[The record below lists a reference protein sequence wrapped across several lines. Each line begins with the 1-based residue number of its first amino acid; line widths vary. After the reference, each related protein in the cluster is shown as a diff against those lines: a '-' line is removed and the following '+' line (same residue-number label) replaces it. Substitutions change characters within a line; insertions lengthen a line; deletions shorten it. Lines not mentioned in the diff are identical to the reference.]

1 MAEEWNERTISKS
14 SNSRLSGRPDS
25 MYFFAHLFNYQDYS
39 DSLEADDIDGFLP
52 VFEEIPI
59 NYSVELD

>member
-1 MAEEWNERTISKS
+1 
-14 SNSRLSGRPDS
+14 

-39 DSLEADDIDGFLP
+39 DPLEADDIDGFLP